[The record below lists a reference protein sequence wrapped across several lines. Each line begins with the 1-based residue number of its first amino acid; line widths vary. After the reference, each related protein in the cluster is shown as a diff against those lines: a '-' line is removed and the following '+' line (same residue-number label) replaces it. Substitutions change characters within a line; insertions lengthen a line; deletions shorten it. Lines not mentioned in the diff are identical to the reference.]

1 MKRNTWIFLGAGV
14 AVAAGGA
21 YYFLAR
27 PKEEIKW
34 RTAKL
39 EKGAITQRISS
50 TGSVA
55 ALVQVAVGTQVSGV
69 ISALYA
75 DYNSIVKKGQ
85 IIAEIDPT
93 VWQTQLRDAE
103 ASLERS
109 KANMDEAKR
118 QYDRA
123 RRLATEKLLSDQ
135 DLDAKDTAY
144 KSAAASFEN
153 AKAALE
159 RAKANLAYCNIT
171 APVDGV
177 VISRLADVG
186 QTVAASFSTP
196 NLFQIA
202 QDLSKMK
209 VEISVDEADIDEVKV
224 GQTAFFTVDSLPE
237 KQFRATVSQVRLEPI
252 TTQNVVT
259 YKVVME
265 VPNEPLPGS
274 EGGEAPP
281 AEVRK
286 REGGLGRDGGAPKR
300 PEGQPAPG
308 RPTGSGDGARMGGGF
323 GGDFNPDR
331 MWEMNQARIQ
341 ERNPGITK
349 EEWLK
354 RMKERMSQWGA
365 GGGPGAGGPRG
376 AAPTAQSPSRPA
388 GSDAERLQAARTPG
402 GAARLGG
409 PVFGG
414 NLALRPG
421 MTANVTIITN
431 RKQDVLR
438 VPNASLRFNPAAFQK
453 DEAKKD
459 APKAGGLGQ
468 PMGMGMFPGGQRP
481 GAQERGGGAAKGM
494 AMRRE
499 DRVWTLENGK
509 PKAITVKAGIS
520 DGQFTEVT
528 GEGLQEG
535 MAILVGAENAQR
547 AGAPSAAPMGG
558 MPGGGGGGRR

>member
-1 MKRNTWIFLGAGV
+1 MKRSTWIFVGAGV
-14 AVAAGGA
+14 LAVAGGTA
-21 YYFLAR
+21 YVLTR
-27 PKEEIKW
+27 PKDEIKW

-39 EKGAITQRISS
+39 EKGSITQRISA
-50 TGSVA
+50 TGGVA
-55 ALVQVAVGTQVSGV
+55 PVVQVAVGTQVSGV
-69 ISALYA
+69 IQALFA

-85 IIAEIDPT
+85 LIAQIDPT

-109 KANMDEAKR
+109 KATMEDARR
-118 QYDRA
+118 QYERA
-123 RRLATEKLLSDQ
+123 RRLAAEKLLADQ
-135 DLDAKDTAY
+135 DLDAKETTY
-144 KSAAASFEN
+144 KSSAASFEN

-159 RAKANLAYCNIT
+159 RAKANLDYCNIT

-209 VEISVDEADIDEVKV
+209 VEISIDEADIDEVKV
-224 GQTAFFTVDSLPE
+224 GQRAFFTVDSLPE
-237 KQFRATVSQVRLEPI
+237 KQFVATVSQVRLEPI

-259 YKVVME
+259 YKVVIE

-274 EGGEAPP
+274 EGA
-281 AEVRK
+281 AELA
-286 REGGLGRDGGAPKR
+286 GSAPKDAPRGEGRRSHR
-300 PEGQPAPG
+300 PEAAPA
-308 RPTGSGDGARMGGGF
+308 RPGGGF
-323 GGDFNPDR
+323 GGGDFNPDR
-331 MWEMNQARIQ
+331 MWEMNKERIL

-349 EEWLK
+349 EDWLK
-354 RMKERMSQWGA
+354 RMKERMAQ
-365 GGGPGAGGPRG
+365 GGRGGRPEPAS
-376 AAPTAQSPSRPA
+376 AAPAKPA
-388 GSDAERLQAARTPG
+388 GSEAERLQAARTPG

-409 PVFGG
+409 PVFAG

-438 VPNASLRFNPAAFQK
+438 VPNAALRFNPNAFQK
-453 DEAKKD
+453 DDAKKD

-468 PMGMGMFPGGQRP
+468 PMGMFPGGGPRP
-481 GAQERGGGAAKGM
+481 GGGQGGGAGAAKGM
-494 AMRRE
+494 ATRRE
-499 DRVWTLENGK
+499 DRIWVLENGK
-509 PKAITVKAGIS
+509 PKAIPVKAGIT

-528 GEGLQEG
+528 AENLQEG
-535 MAILVGAENAQR
+535 LTILVGVENAR
-547 AGAPSAAPMGG
+547 PSAATAAPMGG
-558 MPGGGGGGRR
+558 MPGGGGRR

>member
-1 MKRNTWIFLGAGV
+1 MKRKTWVFLGVGV
-14 AVAAGGA
+14 VLAAGGA
-21 YYFLAR
+21 AYFLSR
-27 PKEEIKW
+27 PKDEVKW
-34 RTAKL
+34 RMSKL
-39 EKGAITQRISS
+39 EKGAITQRISA
-50 TGSVA
+50 TGAVA
-55 ALVQVAVGTQVSGV
+55 PMVQVAVGTQVSGV
-69 ISALYA
+69 IQALYA

-85 IIAEIDPT
+85 IIAQIDPT
-93 VWQTQLRDAE
+93 IWQTQLRDAE
-103 ASLERS
+103 ASLDRAR
-109 KANMDEAKR
+109 ANMEDAKR
-118 QYDRA
+118 QYERA
-123 RRLATEKLLSDQ
+123 KRLAAEKLLAEQ

-144 KSAAASFEN
+144 KAAASSFEN

-159 RAKANLAYCNIT
+159 RAKANLDYCNIT

-209 VEISVDEADIDEVKV
+209 VEISIDEADIDEVKV
-224 GQTAFFTVDSLPE
+224 GQRAFFTVDSLPE
-237 KQFRATVSQVRLEPI
+237 KQFVAMVSQVRLEPI

-259 YKVVME
+259 YKVVIE
-265 VPNEPLPGS
+265 VPNEPLPGTEATPDKAAEPSSKS
-274 EGGEAPP
+274 EGHRRPAAAAP
-281 AEVRK
+281 V
-286 REGGLGRDGGAPKR
+286 GSG
-300 PEGQPAPG
+300 PG
-308 RPTGSGDGARMGGGF
+308 RPGEGRPGEGRPGSFA
-323 GGDFNPDR
+323 GGDFNPDK
-331 MWEMNQARIQ
+331 MWEMNKDRIL

-354 RMKERMSQWGA
+354 RMKERMAQGGQGGWK
-365 GGGPGAGGPRG
+365 GGGAAGAKPST
-376 AAPTAQSPSRPA
+376 APVPDKPA
-388 GSDAERLQAARTPG
+388 GNAADRLEAARTPG

-438 VPNASLRFNPAAFQK
+438 VPNAALRFNPSAFLK
-453 DEAKKD
+453 DETKKD

-481 GAQERGGGAAKGM
+481 AGQGGGSAAAKGM

-499 DRVWTLENGK
+499 DRIWILENGK
-509 PKAITVKAGIS
+509 PKSITVKAGIT

-528 GEGLQEG
+528 GENLQEG
-535 MAILVGAENAQR
+535 AQVLVGVESTQK
-547 AGAPSAAPMGG
+547 AGGPTATPMGG
-558 MPGGGGGGRR
+558 MPGGGGRR